1 MFREI
6 IIPLTFGLALF
17 IFGMKMMELALQA
30 WAGPVLT
37 RLLNTVSATPVK
49 GMLFSTVV
57 TALLQS
63 STAVTVMTI
72 GLVNAGLLTYGRT
85 LGIILGG
92 NIGTCLT
99 TELIALHLSSLG
111 LPLLLLSMCLWFAA
125 VVLHEKLPYRLSRY
139 TFLLQSGQHAALAC
153 AGFSIVLIAIAWMQ
167 STGEALQAYGL
178 IGWFTER
185 AESSLL
191 WGVAAGA
198 VLAAVVHSSSAVI
211 GLAMGL
217 AASGALPVPLGI
229 AVVLGSNVGT
239 CVTAVI
245 ASIGG
250 TRSGKFV
257 AWSHIVLNVGG
268 CLLFLPFISGLEAA
282 ASWISTD
289 ASSIIA
295 HSQTLF
301 NVLSSLLA
309 LPLCYLPVWR
319 RLDRSGL

>member
-1 MFREI
+1 MFREM
-6 IIPLTFGLALF
+6 IIPLIFGLALF

-37 RLLNTVSATPVK
+37 KLLNTVSATPLK
-49 GMLFSTVV
+49 GMVFSTAV

-99 TELIALHLSSLG
+99 TELIALHISSFG
-111 LPLLLLSMCLWFAA
+111 LPLLLLSLCIWFAA
-125 VVLHEKLPYRLSRY
+125 VVLHEKLPFRLQKHASLMIS
-139 TFLLQSGQHAALAC
+139 TQHAALAA
-153 AGFSIVLIAIAWMQ
+153 AGFSIVLTAIAWMQ
-167 STGEALQAYGL
+167 STGEALQTYGL
-178 IGWFTER
+178 IDWFTKR
-185 AESSLL
+185 AESSIL

-198 VLAAVVHSSSAVI
+198 VLAAVVHSSAAVI

-217 AASGALPVPLGI
+217 AAAGALPVPLGI

-250 TRSGKFV
+250 TRSGRFV

-268 CLLFLPFISGLEAA
+268 CLLFLPFIRELGA
-282 ASWISTD
+282 ASAWMTSD
-289 ASSIIA
+289 ASAMIA

-301 NVLSSLLA
+301 NLLSSLIA
-309 LPLCYLPVWR
+309 LPLCYLPVWK
-319 RLDRSGL
+319 RLDKLA